1 MFSTFFILFIKISL
15 YAEAH
20 LEPSE
25 TSTGLIIWSLPFRA
39 EFLRLFSVTVSEAAV
54 RRCSIKKFAKFCKT
68 HKKTPVRES
77 FLMQSFR
84 VIEIEKVIAKHK
96 FVNRYS
102 ATKRAHLYCK
112 WLCCKWACFKFSFAS
127 SHLNYSSEMQSVF
140 LTWIQAHNLS
150 FSIQAGFNYRL
161 HDYFQLVYMA
171 WKFQIAFLQTMVK
184 F

>member
-1 MFSTFFILFIKISL
+1 
-15 YAEAH
+15 
-20 LEPSE
+20 
-25 TSTGLIIWSLPFRA
+25 
-39 EFLRLFSVTVSEAAV
+39 
-54 RRCSIKKFAKFCKT
+54 
-68 HKKTPVRES
+68 
-77 FLMQSFR
+77 MQSFR

-96 FVNRYS
+96 FVNRYR

-161 HDYFQLVYMA
+161 HDYFQLVYMIIFNSFTWHENFRSVFFKPWGNFSSVYRDVIFA
-171 WKFQIAFLQTMVK
+171 YVKGFWKNFL
-184 F
+184 

>member
-1 MFSTFFILFIKISL
+1 
-15 YAEAH
+15 
-20 LEPSE
+20 
-25 TSTGLIIWSLPFRA
+25 
-39 EFLRLFSVTVSEAAV
+39 
-54 RRCSIKKFAKFCKT
+54 
-68 HKKTPVRES
+68 
-77 FLMQSFR
+77 MQSFR

-96 FVNRYS
+96 FVNRYR
-102 ATKRAHLYCK
+102 ATKSAHLYCK

-171 WKFQIAFLQTMVK
+171 WKFQIGFLQTMGKETNRSFHDIKVFHLFYVVLGK
-184 F
+184 ISTPNTHYWKWLNLEKKSW